1 MGNNSDYIVLCPN
14 WHLGLS
20 LFSCLF
26 LLFHLLLSF
35 PLLKVYNKVQKTK
48 LGACWVQSLES
59 RVTAQH
65 VYPVTPRSNA

>member
-14 WHLGLS
+14 WHLGLG
-20 LFSCLF
+20 LFCLF
-26 LLFHLLLSF
+26 VSIVSLTSVSL
-35 PLLKVYNKVQKTK
+35 LLKVYNKVQKTK

-59 RVTAQH
+59 CAQH